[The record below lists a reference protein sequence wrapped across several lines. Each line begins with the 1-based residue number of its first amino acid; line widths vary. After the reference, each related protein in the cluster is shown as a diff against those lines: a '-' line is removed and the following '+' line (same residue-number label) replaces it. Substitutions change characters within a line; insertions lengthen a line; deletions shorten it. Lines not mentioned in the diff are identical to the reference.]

1 MPGEDAAIL
10 FNYIENFAKSGVIS
24 YYPGGNATEGN
35 SDFLFFVFTSMLYKA
50 GWESYTSA
58 LMVTAIALFF
68 SSYGLL
74 AIAFTRK
81 SLLNFF
87 IITSVYFSLQIWA
100 GLLGYGTILFGMFYI
115 WMIWAFTVNN
125 SRLLYLNALL
135 LCIDRADGIL
145 YSLPLLA
152 VYIFLHRT
160 IWKKQMRYFVLWFM
174 LPYSLYFIWRWQ
186 YFGTILPLPF
196 YIKSR
201 GSRWMNILNIDS
213 FYINLHYIKYY
224 LIWAIVPILA
234 MIVYP
239 IKKLPVRYIMLFFIG
254 VFIPFW
260 GYSALV
266 MEMNLA
272 YRYQYPMY
280 LSLVILLIILAK
292 EKYPLWATIFL
303 GFFVYKTFQN
313 SKNMGILAL
322 QSKYNNMYMLA
333 DELSKL
339 KNNTIALTESGILA
353 WRTGWKAN
361 DMWGLNT
368 PSFTNK
374 LIAPDDIVAL
384 KPTLI
389 NIHAAGDKYGYL
401 LDSTHNYKTKTWEA
415 MCYNAFVAGKMMDY
429 EIWMLPYDYRNYIYK
444 QPPLKALSRIYYN
457 LVNRYGVSNRYDMFM
472 LDIKSRDQQNIK
484 HTLTKYGGIT
494 WLEYKKRG
502 GQ

>member
-1 MPGEDAAIL
+1 
-10 FNYIENFAKSGVIS
+10 
-24 YYPGGNATEGN
+24 
-35 SDFLFFVFTSMLYKA
+35 
-50 GWESYTSA
+50 
-58 LMVTAIALFF
+58 
-68 SSYGLL
+68 
-74 AIAFTRK
+74 
-81 SLLNFF
+81 
-87 IITSVYFSLQIWA
+87 
-100 GLLGYGTILFGMFYI
+100 
-115 WMIWAFTVNN
+115 
-125 SRLLYLNALL
+125 
-135 LCIDRADGIL
+135 
-145 YSLPLLA
+145 
-152 VYIFLHRT
+152 
-160 IWKKQMRYFVLWFM
+160 
-174 LPYSLYFIWRWQ
+174 
-186 YFGTILPLPF
+186 
-196 YIKSR
+196 
-201 GSRWMNILNIDS
+201 
-213 FYINLHYIKYY
+213 
-224 LIWAIVPILA
+224 
-234 MIVYP
+234 
-239 IKKLPVRYIMLFFIG
+239 MLFFIG